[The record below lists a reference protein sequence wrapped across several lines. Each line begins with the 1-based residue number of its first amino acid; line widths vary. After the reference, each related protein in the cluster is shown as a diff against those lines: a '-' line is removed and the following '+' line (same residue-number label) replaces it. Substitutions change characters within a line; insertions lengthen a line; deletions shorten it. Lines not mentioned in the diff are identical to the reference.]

1 MPASKATVT
10 LEVIER
16 IKARAASMPEK
27 EATQRELSARA
38 AVALVKKEVALLQQ
52 RGYTL
57 ENIAEFLAGEGLSLP
72 APTLR
77 TYLQQANKASA
88 AKRAKAKPTPTATQA
103 VKPAATQTET
113 SAATP
118 TATPAKDSR
127 FVVTTDPKGI

>member
-52 RGYTL
+52 RGYTI

-77 TYLQQANKASA
+77 TYLQQANKAGA
-88 AKRAKAKPTPTATQA
+88 AKRAKAKPTPPAPRPPRVSNPEKPVKATEKA
-103 VKPAATQTET
+103 TFTTKP
-113 SAATP
+113 
-118 TATPAKDSR
+118 DS
-127 FVVTTDPKGI
+127 DDI

>member
-1 MPASKATVT
+1 MPSSKITVT

-57 ENIAEFLAGEGLSLP
+57 DNIAEFLAGEGLSLP

-77 TYLQQANKASA
+77 TYLQQANKAST
-88 AKRAKAKPTPTATQA
+88 AKKTKAKPTPTATPA
-103 VKPAATQTET
+103 VKPAATPAEI
-113 SAATP
+113 P
-118 TATPAKDSR
+118 TATPAKDGR
-127 FVVTTDPKGI
+127 FVITPDPENI